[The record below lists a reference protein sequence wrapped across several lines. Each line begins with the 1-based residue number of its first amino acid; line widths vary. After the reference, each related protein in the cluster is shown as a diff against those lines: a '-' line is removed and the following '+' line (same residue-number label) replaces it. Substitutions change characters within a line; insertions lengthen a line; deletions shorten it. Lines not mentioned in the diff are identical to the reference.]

1 MDGNESDRDSKEADD
16 PRRTVALLARRL
28 EEALTLYDALDQG
41 DGQHAADVQSALDD
55 AKRFLRGHN
64 DPAPSPLSPNAH
76 TDTGAKILAFSTMHP
91 IDPDRLGR
99 SDG

>member
-1 MDGNESDRDSKEADD
+1 MDRDESNRNSKKPDD
-16 PRRTVALLARRL
+16 PRRTIALLARRL
-28 EEALTLYDALDQG
+28 EEALTLYDALDHG

-55 AKRFLRGHN
+55 AKRTLRGHN

-76 TDTGAKILAFSTMHP
+76 TDTGGKILAFPTMHA